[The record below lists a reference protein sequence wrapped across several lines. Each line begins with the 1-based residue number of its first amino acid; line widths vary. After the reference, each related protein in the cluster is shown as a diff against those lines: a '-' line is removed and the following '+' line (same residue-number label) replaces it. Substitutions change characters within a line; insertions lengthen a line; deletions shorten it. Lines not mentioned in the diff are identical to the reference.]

1 MHGTHKSNKTCF
13 VVLPSAS
20 EKTSGAHRGPMFGH
34 ECNVFWP
41 SEMIAGA
48 AGLGSCENVL
58 FITPLNNVVYV
69 NLCIV
74 SPYGHL
80 WESVLLLAHMHVDRI
95 SMCGIHWCVQVTI
108 LSARAPQTRFLPLR
122 ETRRDTTCHIRHHT
136 QVEYR
141 KVLASRLWNGSF
153 KFHNYVSQKC
163 ASVRAPGLNIRI
175 KRDSDMS
182 WAHACFHGHAH
193 GNSIL

>member
-1 MHGTHKSNKTCF
+1 MQNGHTLIYTPHYYSLCMGHTKAIKHA
-13 VVLPSAS
+13 VLLPSAS

-80 WESVLLLAHMHVDRI
+80 
-95 SMCGIHWCVQVTI
+95 
-108 LSARAPQTRFLPLR
+108 
-122 ETRRDTTCHIRHHT
+122 
-136 QVEYR
+136 
-141 KVLASRLWNGSF
+141 
-153 KFHNYVSQKC
+153 
-163 ASVRAPGLNIRI
+163 
-175 KRDSDMS
+175 
-182 WAHACFHGHAH
+182 
-193 GNSIL
+193 